1 MSHIHLL
8 TTAKGALAAALILA
22 VLGMFAYFSFE
33 PTVSRAITDTFTVT
47 QEITDEISFLV
58 NAGDVTMVGSLQGLT
73 GGYATGTTY
82 TVVRSNDPDGYSMSI
97 AFSSSTAMNNSESP
111 NLYYIDNYSK
121 ASPTST
127 PDFTWV
133 EDGTSAEF
141 GYTVNA
147 SSTSDLAQLF
157 LHDGTNCDQAGGSPT
172 LYRCWQSPSSTNL
185 VTGDPIINRATAAP
199 TGATTTI
206 YFRVVV
212 PSSPSPSLPAGFY
225 VATATLTA
233 TNNP

>member
-1 MSHIHLL
+1 MSHTYILYA
-8 TTAKGALAAALILA
+8 AKSALVAALIIA

-33 PTVSRAITDTFTVT
+33 PTVSRAITDTFLVT

-58 NAGDVTMVGSLQGLT
+58 NAADVTMSGSIQGLS
-73 GGYATGTTY
+73 GDYATGTTY
-82 TVVRSNDPDGYSMSI
+82 TVVRSNDPDGYSMSL
-97 AFSSSTAMNNSESP
+97 AFSSSTAMNMFDGGIWYPIN
-111 NLYYIDNYSK
+111 NYSK

-127 PDFTWV
+127 PDFQWQ

-147 SSTSDLAQLF
+147 SNTGDIAQLF
-157 LHDGTNCDQAGGSPT
+157 LHDNTNCDQVGGTYT

-185 VTGDPIINRATAAP
+185 VTGDPIINRTSAAAD
-199 TGATTTI
+199 GATTTL

-212 PSSPSPSLPAGFY
+212 PSNPSPALPAGFY
-225 VATATLTA
+225 IATATLTA